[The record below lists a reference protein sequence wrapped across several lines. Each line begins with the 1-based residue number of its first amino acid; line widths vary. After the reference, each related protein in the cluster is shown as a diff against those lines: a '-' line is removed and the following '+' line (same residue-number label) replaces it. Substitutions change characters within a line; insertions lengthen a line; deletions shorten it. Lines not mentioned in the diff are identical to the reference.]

1 MKFFLNILNIT
12 AIFLISLFLIITSVF
27 WYFGKDLP
35 NFEQLSDYEPPIVSR
50 IFASDGNFLE
60 EYSRENRIFSS
71 FEHFPKNLVHCF
83 LVAEDTNF
91 YSHVGF
97 DLKSIMRA
105 FVKNISN
112 IFNSRRPEGA
122 STITQQVAKNFLL
135 SGEIS
140 YSRKIK
146 EIILSLRIEN
156 ILSKN
161 EILELYL
168 NEIYLGNRSFGVSA
182 ASINYFNKSLHELNI
197 EEMALLAALPKAP
210 STYNP
215 FVNPNKALKRRNWV
229 LFRLFSEG
237 LIDIKQY
244 ENSINSE
251 LTLKKK
257 KKIFSKKASFFKEE
271 IRREIIEKYDEKK
284 LYDQGLSIISSL
296 DTELQIIAEK
306 SFQDGIRKFD
316 KRKGWRGPFKK
327 IEKMNEWE
335 SELNKIKRPH
345 GMYNSKLAVII
356 NIDEDQLK
364 IGVKNLKK
372 MISLKKENLK
382 IIYNVKNK
390 DLKKIFKVGDV
401 LIVDKESLNG
411 KEIYNLAQIPNV
423 NGGLVVIENHSGRVL
438 AMVGGYDSGS
448 SFNRVTQAKR
458 QPGSAFKP
466 FVYIT
471 ALENKFTPVSK
482 ILDAPVVI
490 ENPTNLKKWRPT
502 NYGKKF
508 FGPSTLRLGIEKSR
522 NLMTVRLAKLVGL
535 EKIGELS
542 KNLDIY
548 EKFPSFLSSPLGS
561 VETSLLKISSAY
573 ASIANGGFKLEPSFI
588 DKIQDRHGKI
598 LYKKDNRACFNCELD
613 FEKFSNQSLKNLDV
627 FPDIIENRKRVIS
640 EESSYQMTSFLMGV
654 IERGTAKNIKYLD
667 FEVAGKT
674 GTTNNNQDAWFIGYN
689 SEITVG
695 VYVGY
700 DKPKTLGK
708 SETGSRVAAPIFGD
722 FMSTAYDD
730 KKPYPFLRPEG
741 VKFINIDSK
750 SGEPTDEGYIQEV
763 FKKSFN
769 FDQKSNIN
777 LPSEEDYNTRGF
789 Y

>member
-1 MKFFLNILNIT
+1 MKFFLNIFNIT
-12 AIFLISLFLIITSVF
+12 VIFLISLFLIITSIL

-35 NFEQLSDYEPPIVSR
+35 DFEQLSDYEPPVVSR

-91 YSHVGF
+91 YSHIGF
-97 DLKSIMRA
+97 DLKSIVRA
-105 FVKNISN
+105 FAKNISN
-112 IFNSRRPEGA
+112 IFNSKRPEGA

-161 EILELYL
+161 QILELYL

-182 ASINYFNKSLHELNI
+182 ASMNYFNKSLHELSI

-215 FVNPNKALKRRNWV
+215 FANPNKALKRRNWV

-237 LIDIKQY
+237 FIDIEQY
-244 ENSINSE
+244 ENAINSG
-251 LTLKKK
+251 LNLKKK

-296 DTELQIIAEK
+296 DTKLQIIAEK
-306 SFQDGIRKFD
+306 SFQNGIRKFD
-316 KRKGWRGPFKK
+316 KRKDWRGAFKS
-327 IEKMNEWE
+327 IEKINEWN
-335 SELNKIKRPH
+335 SELRKIKKPH
-345 GMYNSKLAVII
+345 GIYNSKLAVII
-356 NIDEDQLK
+356 NIAENQIEIGFENKK
-364 IGVKNLKK
+364 IIL
-372 MISLKKENLK
+372 LKKENLK
-382 IIYNVKNK
+382 IIYNIENK
-390 DLKKIFKVGDV
+390 DLNKIFNVGDV
-401 LIVDKESLNG
+401 LMVEKELVDGQET
-411 KEIYNLAQIPNV
+411 YNLTQIPNV

-466 FVYIT
+466 FVYIS

-542 KNLDIY
+542 KDLDIY

-573 ASIANGGFKLEPSFI
+573 ASIANGGFKVEPSFI

-598 LYKKDNRACFNCELD
+598 LYKKDNRVCSNCELD
-613 FEKFSNQSLKNLDV
+613 FENFSNQSLKNLEV
-627 FPDIIENRKRVIS
+627 FPEIIENRKRIIS

-695 VYVGY
+695 VYVGF

-722 FMSTAYDD
+722 FMKTVYDN

-741 VKFINIDSK
+741 VKFINVDSK
-750 SGEPTDEGYIQEV
+750 SGEPSNKNYIQEV

-777 LPSEEDYNTRGF
+777 LPSEDDHNTRGF

>member
-1 MKFFLNILNIT
+1 MKLFLNIFNIT
-12 AIFLISLFLIITSVF
+12 VIFLISIFLIITSIL

-35 NFEQLSDYEPPIVSR
+35 DFEQLSDYEPPVVSR

-91 YSHVGF
+91 YSHIGF
-97 DLKSIMRA
+97 DLKSIVRA
-105 FVKNISN
+105 FAKNISN
-112 IFNSRRPEGA
+112 IFNSKRPEGA

-161 EILELYL
+161 QILELYL

-182 ASINYFNKSLHELNI
+182 ASMNYFNKSLHELSI

-215 FVNPNKALKRRNWV
+215 FANPNKALKRRNWV

-237 LIDIKQY
+237 FIDIEQY
-244 ENSINSE
+244 ENAINSG
-251 LTLKKK
+251 LNLKKK

-284 LYDQGLSIISSL
+284 LYDQGLSIVSSL
-296 DTELQIIAEK
+296 DTKLQIIAEK

-316 KRKGWRGPFKK
+316 KRKGWRGAFKS
-327 IEKMNEWE
+327 IENINEWN
-335 SELNKIKRPH
+335 SELIKIKKPH
-345 GMYNSKLAVII
+345 GIYNSKLAVII
-356 NIDEDQLK
+356 NIGENQIE
-364 IGVKNLKK
+364 IGFKNKK
-372 MISLKKENLK
+372 TMLLKKENLK
-382 IIYNVKNK
+382 IIYNIKNK
-390 DLKKIFKVGDV
+390 DLNKTFNVGDV
-401 LIVDKESLNG
+401 LIVEKELVDG
-411 KEIYNLAQIPNV
+411 KEKYNLTQIPNV

-466 FVYIT
+466 FVYIS

-573 ASIANGGFKLEPSFI
+573 ASIANGGFKVEPSFI

-598 LYKKDNRACFNCELD
+598 LYKKDNRICSNCELD
-613 FEKFSNQSLKNLDV
+613 FENFSNQSLKNLEV
-627 FPDIIENRKRVIS
+627 FPEIIENRKRIIS

-695 VYVGY
+695 VYVGF

-722 FMSTAYDD
+722 FMKTVYDN

-741 VKFINIDSK
+741 VKFINVDSK
-750 SGEPTDEGYIQEV
+750 SGEPSNENYIQEV

-769 FDQKSNIN
+769 FGQKSNIN
-777 LPSEEDYNTRGF
+777 LPGEEDYNTRGF

>member
-1 MKFFLNILNIT
+1 MKFFLNIFNIT
-12 AIFLISLFLIITSVF
+12 VIFLISLFLIITSIL

-35 NFEQLSDYEPPIVSR
+35 DFEQLSDYEPPVVSR

-91 YSHVGF
+91 YSHIGF
-97 DLKSIMRA
+97 DLKSIVRA
-105 FVKNISN
+105 FAKNISN
-112 IFNSRRPEGA
+112 IFNSKRPEGA

-161 EILELYL
+161 QILELYL

-182 ASINYFNKSLHELNI
+182 ASMNYFNKSLHELSI

-215 FVNPNKALKRRNWV
+215 FANPNKALKRRNWV

-237 LIDIKQY
+237 FIDIEQY
-244 ENSINSE
+244 ENAINSG
-251 LTLKKK
+251 LNLKKK

-284 LYDQGLSIISSL
+284 LYDQGLSIVSSL
-296 DTELQIIAEK
+296 DTKLQIIAEK

-316 KRKGWRGPFKK
+316 KRKGWRGAFKS
-327 IEKMNEWE
+327 IENINEWN
-335 SELNKIKRPH
+335 SELIKIKKPH
-345 GMYNSKLAVII
+345 GIYNSKLAVII
-356 NIDEDQLK
+356 NIGEKQIEIGFKNKKTMLLK
-364 IGVKNLKK
+364 I
-372 MISLKKENLK
+372 ENLK
-382 IIYNVKNK
+382 IIYNIKNK
-390 DLKKIFKVGDV
+390 DLNKTFNVGDV
-401 LIVDKESLNG
+401 LIVEKELVDG
-411 KEIYNLAQIPNV
+411 KEKYNLTQIPNV

-466 FVYIT
+466 FVYIS

-573 ASIANGGFKLEPSFI
+573 ASIANGGFKVEPSFI

-598 LYKKDNRACFNCELD
+598 LYKKDNRICSNCELD
-613 FEKFSNQSLKNLDV
+613 FENFSNQSLKNLEV
-627 FPDIIENRKRVIS
+627 FPEIIENRKRIIS

-695 VYVGY
+695 VYVGF

-722 FMSTAYDD
+722 FMKTVYNN

-741 VKFINIDSK
+741 VKFINVDSK
-750 SGEPTDEGYIQEV
+750 SGEPSNENYIQEV

-777 LPSEEDYNTRGF
+777 LPSENDHNTRGF

>member
-1 MKFFLNILNIT
+1 MKFFLSILNIL
-12 AIFLISLFLIITSVF
+12 AIFLITTFLLITSIF
-27 WYFGKDLP
+27 WFFGKDLP
-35 NFEQLSDYEPPIVSR
+35 NFDQLSDYEPPIVSR

-71 FEHFPKNLVHCF
+71 FEQFPSNLVNCF

-91 YSHVGF
+91 YSHIGF
-97 DLKSIMRA
+97 DLKSILRA
-105 FVKNISN
+105 FAKNLSN
-112 IFNSRRPEGA
+112 TFNNKRPEGA

-156 ILSKN
+156 ILTKN

-182 ASINYFNKSLHELNI
+182 ASINYFNKSLHELRI

-237 LIDIKQY
+237 LIDVKQY
-244 ENSINSE
+244 ENAINSE
-251 LTLKKK
+251 LKLKKK

-271 IRREIIEKYDEKK
+271 IRREIIEKYNEKK

-306 SFQDGIRKFD
+306 SFQNGIRKFD
-316 KRKGWRGPFKK
+316 RRKGWRGAIGNIGK
-327 IEKMNEWE
+327 IDEWQL
-335 SELNKIKRPH
+335 ELIKIKKPL
-345 GMYNSKLAVII
+345 GIYNSKLAAII
-356 NIDEDQLK
+356 DIEDDQIK
-364 IGVKNLKK
+364 IGLKDKKTNFLKKKNLK
-372 MISLKKENLK
+372 ILFDIENRNLT
-382 IIYNVKNK
+382 N
-390 DLKKIFKVGDV
+390 IFSIGDV
-401 LIVDKESLNG
+401 IIVNEETKDGEKN
-411 KEIYNLAQIPNV
+411 YNLTQIPNV

-438 AMVGGYDSGS
+438 AMVGGYDSSS
-448 SFNRVTQAKR
+448 SFNRVTQARR

-471 ALENKFTPVSK
+471 ALENKFTPISK

-490 ENPTNLKKWRPT
+490 ENPTNFKKWRPT

-561 VETSLLKISSAY
+561 VETSLLKLSSAY
-573 ASIANGGFKLEPSFI
+573 ASIANGGFKVEPSFI
-588 DKIQDRHGKI
+588 DKIQDRYGKI
-598 LYKKDNRACFNCELD
+598 LYKRDNRICYNCELNLN
-613 FEKFSNQSLKNLDV
+613 KFSDDSLKNLEV
-627 FPDIIENRKRVIS
+627 FPNIVENRKRVIS

-667 FEVAGKT
+667 FQVAGKT

-722 FMSTAYDD
+722 FMSNAYKE

-741 VKFINIDSK
+741 VKFINVDSK
-750 SGEPTDEGYIQEV
+750 TGEPSNEDYIQEV

-777 LPSEEDYNTRGF
+777 LPSNDSSKRGF

>member
-12 AIFLISLFLIITSVF
+12 VIFLISLFLIITSIL

-35 NFEQLSDYEPPIVSR
+35 DFEQLSDYEPPVVSR

-91 YSHVGF
+91 YSHIGF
-97 DLKSIMRA
+97 DLKSIVRA
-105 FVKNISN
+105 FAKNISN
-112 IFNSRRPEGA
+112 IFNSKRPEGA

-161 EILELYL
+161 QILELYL

-182 ASINYFNKSLHELNI
+182 ASMNYFNKSLHELSI

-215 FVNPNKALKRRNWV
+215 FANPNKALKRRNWV

-237 LIDIKQY
+237 FIDIEQY
-244 ENSINSE
+244 ENAINSG
-251 LTLKKK
+251 LNLKKK

-284 LYDQGLSIISSL
+284 LYDQGLSIVSSL
-296 DTELQIIAEK
+296 DTKLQIIAEK

-316 KRKGWRGPFKK
+316 KRKGWRGAFKS
-327 IEKMNEWE
+327 IENINEWN
-335 SELNKIKRPH
+335 SELIKIKKPH
-345 GMYNSKLAVII
+345 GIYNSKLAVII
-356 NIDEDQLK
+356 NIGEKQIEIGFKNKKTMLLK
-364 IGVKNLKK
+364 I
-372 MISLKKENLK
+372 ENLK
-382 IIYNVKNK
+382 IIYNIKNK
-390 DLKKIFKVGDV
+390 DLNKTFNVGDV
-401 LIVDKESLNG
+401 LIVEKELVDG
-411 KEIYNLAQIPNV
+411 KEKYNLTQIPNV

-466 FVYIT
+466 FVYIS

-490 ENPTNLKKWRPT
+490 ENPTNSKKWRPT

-573 ASIANGGFKLEPSFI
+573 ASIANGGFKVEPSFI

-598 LYKKDNRACFNCELD
+598 LYKKDNRICSNCELD
-613 FEKFSNQSLKNLDV
+613 FENFSNQSLKNLEV
-627 FPDIIENRKRVIS
+627 FPEIIENRKRIIS

-695 VYVGY
+695 VYVGF

-722 FMSTAYDD
+722 FMKTVYNN

-741 VKFINIDSK
+741 VKFINVDSK
-750 SGEPTDEGYIQEV
+750 SGEPSNKNYIQEV

-777 LPSEEDYNTRGF
+777 LPSENDHNTRGF

>member
-1 MKFFLNILNIT
+1 MKFFLNIFNIT
-12 AIFLISLFLIITSVF
+12 VIFLISLFLIITSIL

-35 NFEQLSDYEPPIVSR
+35 DFEQLSDYEPPVVSR

-91 YSHVGF
+91 YSHIGF
-97 DLKSIMRA
+97 DLKSIVRA
-105 FVKNISN
+105 FAKNISN
-112 IFNSRRPEGA
+112 IFNSKRPEGA

-161 EILELYL
+161 QILELYL

-182 ASINYFNKSLHELNI
+182 ASMNYFNKSLHELSI

-215 FVNPNKALKRRNWV
+215 FANPNKALKRRNWV

-237 LIDIKQY
+237 FIDIEQY
-244 ENSINSE
+244 ENAINSG
-251 LTLKKK
+251 LNLKKK

-284 LYDQGLSIISSL
+284 LYDQGLSIVSSL
-296 DTELQIIAEK
+296 DTKLQIIAEK

-316 KRKGWRGPFKK
+316 KRKGWRGAFKS
-327 IEKMNEWE
+327 IENINEWN
-335 SELNKIKRPH
+335 SELIKIKKPH
-345 GMYNSKLAVII
+345 GIYNSKLAVII
-356 NIDEDQLK
+356 NIGANQIEIGFKNKKTMLLK
-364 IGVKNLKK
+364 I
-372 MISLKKENLK
+372 ENLK
-382 IIYNVKNK
+382 IIYNIKNK
-390 DLKKIFKVGDV
+390 DLNKTFNVGDV
-401 LIVDKESLNG
+401 LIVEKELVDG
-411 KEIYNLAQIPNV
+411 KEKYNLTQIPNV

-466 FVYIT
+466 FVYIS

-573 ASIANGGFKLEPSFI
+573 ASIANGGFKVEPSFI

-598 LYKKDNRACFNCELD
+598 LYKKDNRICSNCELD
-613 FEKFSNQSLKNLDV
+613 FEISSNQSLKNLEV
-627 FPDIIENRKRVIS
+627 FPEIIENRKRIIS

-695 VYVGY
+695 VYVGF

-722 FMSTAYDD
+722 FMKTVYNN

-741 VKFINIDSK
+741 VKFINVDSK
-750 SGEPTDEGYIQEV
+750 SGEPSNENYIQEV

-777 LPSEEDYNTRGF
+777 LPSEDDHNTRGF

>member
-1 MKFFLNILNIT
+1 MKLFLNILNIT
-12 AIFLISLFLIITSVF
+12 VIFLISFFLIITSIL

-35 NFEQLSDYEPPIVSR
+35 NFEQLSDYEPPVVSR
-50 IFASDGNFLE
+50 IFASDGNLLE

-71 FEHFPKNLVHCF
+71 FEQFPRNLVHCF

-91 YSHVGF
+91 YSHIGF
-97 DLKSIMRA
+97 DLKSIVRA
-105 FVKNISN
+105 FAKNISN
-112 IFNSRRPEGA
+112 IFNSKRPEGA

-161 EILELYL
+161 QILELYL

-182 ASINYFNKSLHELNI
+182 ASMNYFNKSLHELSI

-215 FVNPNKALKRRNWV
+215 FANPNKALKRRNWV

-237 LIDIKQY
+237 FIDIEQY
-244 ENSINSE
+244 ENAINSG
-251 LTLKKK
+251 LNLKKK

-284 LYDQGLSIISSL
+284 LYDQGLSIVSSL
-296 DTELQIIAEK
+296 DTKLQIIAEK

-316 KRKGWRGPFKK
+316 KRKGWRGAFKS
-327 IEKMNEWE
+327 IENINEWN
-335 SELNKIKRPH
+335 SELIKIKKPH
-345 GMYNSKLAVII
+345 GIYNSKLAVII
-356 NIDEDQLK
+356 NIGENQIEIGFKNKKTMLLK
-364 IGVKNLKK
+364 I
-372 MISLKKENLK
+372 ENLK
-382 IIYNVKNK
+382 IIYNIKNK
-390 DLKKIFKVGDV
+390 DLNKTFNVGDV
-401 LIVDKESLNG
+401 LIVEKELVDG
-411 KEIYNLAQIPNV
+411 KEKYNLTQIPNV

-466 FVYIT
+466 FVYIS

-542 KNLDIY
+542 KDLDIY

-573 ASIANGGFKLEPSFI
+573 ASIANGGFKVEPSFI

-598 LYKKDNRACFNCELD
+598 LYKKDNRICSNCELD
-613 FEKFSNQSLKNLDV
+613 FEISSNQSLKNLEV
-627 FPDIIENRKRVIS
+627 FPEIIENRKRIIS

-695 VYVGY
+695 VYVGF

-722 FMSTAYDD
+722 FMKTVYNN

-741 VKFINIDSK
+741 VKFINVDSK
-750 SGEPTDEGYIQEV
+750 SGEPSNENYIQEV

-777 LPSEEDYNTRGF
+777 LPSEDDYNTRGF

>member
-1 MKFFLNILNIT
+1 
-12 AIFLISLFLIITSVF
+12 
-27 WYFGKDLP
+27 
-35 NFEQLSDYEPPIVSR
+35 
-50 IFASDGNFLE
+50 
-60 EYSRENRIFSS
+60 
-71 FEHFPKNLVHCF
+71 
-83 LVAEDTNF
+83 
-91 YSHVGF
+91 
-97 DLKSIMRA
+97 
-105 FVKNISN
+105 
-112 IFNSRRPEGA
+112 
-122 STITQQVAKNFLL
+122 
-135 SGEIS
+135 
-140 YSRKIK
+140 
-146 EIILSLRIEN
+146 
-156 ILSKN
+156 
-161 EILELYL
+161 
-168 NEIYLGNRSFGVSA
+168 
-182 ASINYFNKSLHELNI
+182 
-197 EEMALLAALPKAP
+197 
-210 STYNP
+210 
-215 FVNPNKALKRRNWV
+215 
-229 LFRLFSEG
+229 
-237 LIDIKQY
+237 
-244 ENSINSE
+244 
-251 LTLKKK
+251 
-257 KKIFSKKASFFKEE
+257 
-271 IRREIIEKYDEKK
+271 
-284 LYDQGLSIISSL
+284 
-296 DTELQIIAEK
+296 
-306 SFQDGIRKFD
+306 
-316 KRKGWRGPFKK
+316 
-327 IEKMNEWE
+327 
-335 SELNKIKRPH
+335 
-345 GMYNSKLAVII
+345 
-356 NIDEDQLK
+356 
-364 IGVKNLKK
+364 
-372 MISLKKENLK
+372 
-382 IIYNVKNK
+382 
-390 DLKKIFKVGDV
+390 
-401 LIVDKESLNG
+401 
-411 KEIYNLAQIPNV
+411 
-423 NGGLVVIENHSGRVL
+423 
-438 AMVGGYDSGS
+438 MVGGYDSGS

-466 FVYIT
+466 FVYIS

-573 ASIANGGFKLEPSFI
+573 ASIANGGFKVEPSFI

-598 LYKKDNRACFNCELD
+598 LYKKDNRICFNCELD
-613 FEKFSNQSLKNLDV
+613 FENFSNQSLKNLEV
-627 FPDIIENRKRVIS
+627 FPEIIENRKRIIS

-695 VYVGY
+695 VYVGF

-722 FMSTAYDD
+722 FMKTVYDN

-741 VKFINIDSK
+741 VKFINVDSK
-750 SGEPTDEGYIQEV
+750 SGEPSNENYIQEV

-777 LPSEEDYNTRGF
+777 LPSEDDYNTRGF

>member
-1 MKFFLNILNIT
+1 MLNFFNFTLK
-12 AIFLISLFLIITSVF
+12 FLIIFFALVIFLVF
-27 WYFGKDLP
+27 STLWYFSIGLP
-35 NFEQLSDYEPPIVSR
+35 DYKKLSNYEPPISSR
-50 IFASDGNFLE
+50 VYSENSKLIAEYALEKRLFIPFEAIPEKVINSFLSAEDKNF
-60 EYSRENRIFSS
+60 FS
-71 FEHFPKNLVHCF
+71 HPGIDAKGIIRAILKNLGN
-83 LVAEDTNF
+83 VA
-91 YSHVGF
+91 
-97 DLKSIMRA
+97 
-105 FVKNISN
+105 KNK
-112 IFNSRRPEGA
+112 RLEGA

-156 ILSKN
+156 ILTKN

-182 ASINYFNKSLHELNI
+182 ASINYFNKSLHELRI

-237 LIDIKQY
+237 LIDVKQY
-244 ENSINSE
+244 ENAINSE
-251 LTLKKK
+251 LKLKKK

-271 IRREIIEKYDEKK
+271 IRREIIEKYNEKK

-306 SFQDGIRKFD
+306 SFQNGIRKFD
-316 KRKGWRGPFKK
+316 RRKGWRGAIGNIGK
-327 IEKMNEWE
+327 IDEWQL
-335 SELNKIKRPH
+335 ELIKIKKPL
-345 GMYNSKLAVII
+345 GIYNSKLAAII
-356 NIDEDQLK
+356 DIEDDQIK
-364 IGVKNLKK
+364 IGLKDKKINFLKKKNLK
-372 MISLKKENLK
+372 ILFDIENRNL
-382 IIYNVKNK
+382 NN
-390 DLKKIFKVGDV
+390 IFSIGDV
-401 LIVDKESLNG
+401 IIVNEETKDGEKN
-411 KEIYNLAQIPNV
+411 YNLTQIPNV

-438 AMVGGYDSGS
+438 AMVGGYDSSS
-448 SFNRVTQAKR
+448 SFNRVTQARR

-471 ALENKFTPVSK
+471 ALENKFTPISK

-490 ENPTNLKKWRPT
+490 ENPTNFKKWRPT

-561 VETSLLKISSAY
+561 VETSLLKLSSAY
-573 ASIANGGFKLEPSFI
+573 ASIANGGFKVEPSFI
-588 DKIQDRHGKI
+588 DKIQDRYGKI
-598 LYKKDNRACFNCELD
+598 LYKRDNRICYNCELNLN
-613 FEKFSNQSLKNLDV
+613 KFSDDSLKNLEV
-627 FPDIIENRKRVIS
+627 FPNIVENRKRVIS

-667 FEVAGKT
+667 FQVAGKT

-722 FMSTAYDD
+722 FMSNAYKE

-741 VKFINIDSK
+741 VKFINVDSK
-750 SGEPTDEGYIQEV
+750 TGEPSNEDYIQEV

-777 LPSEEDYNTRGF
+777 LPSNDSNKRGF

>member
-1 MKFFLNILNIT
+1 MKFFLNIFNIT
-12 AIFLISLFLIITSVF
+12 VIFLISLFLIITSIL

-35 NFEQLSDYEPPIVSR
+35 DFEQLSDYEPPVVSR

-91 YSHVGF
+91 YSHIGF
-97 DLKSIMRA
+97 DLKSIVRA
-105 FVKNISN
+105 FAKNISN
-112 IFNSRRPEGA
+112 IFNSKRPEGA

-161 EILELYL
+161 QILELYL

-182 ASINYFNKSLHELNI
+182 ASMNYFNKSLHELSI

-215 FVNPNKALKRRNWV
+215 FANPNKALKRRNWV

-237 LIDIKQY
+237 FIDIEQY
-244 ENSINSE
+244 ENAINSG
-251 LTLKKK
+251 LNLKKK

-284 LYDQGLSIISSL
+284 LYDQGLSIVSSL
-296 DTELQIIAEK
+296 DTKLQIIAEK

-316 KRKGWRGPFKK
+316 KRKGWRGAFKS
-327 IEKMNEWE
+327 IENINEWN
-335 SELNKIKRPH
+335 SELIKIKKPH
-345 GMYNSKLAVII
+345 GIYNSKLAVII
-356 NIDEDQLK
+356 NIGENQIE
-364 IGVKNLKK
+364 IGFKNKK
-372 MISLKKENLK
+372 TMLLKKENLK
-382 IIYNVKNK
+382 IIYNIKNK
-390 DLKKIFKVGDV
+390 DLNKTFNVGDV
-401 LIVDKESLNG
+401 LIVEKELVDG
-411 KEIYNLAQIPNV
+411 KEKYNLTQIPNV

-466 FVYIT
+466 FVYIS

-548 EKFPSFLSSPLGS
+548 ENFPSFLSSPLGS

-573 ASIANGGFKLEPSFI
+573 ASIANGGFKVEPSFI

-598 LYKKDNRACFNCELD
+598 LYKKDNRVCSNCELD
-613 FEKFSNQSLKNLDV
+613 FENFSNQSLKNLEV
-627 FPDIIENRKRVIS
+627 FPEIIENRKRIIS

-695 VYVGY
+695 VYVGF

-722 FMSTAYDD
+722 FMKTVYNN

-741 VKFINIDSK
+741 VKFINVDSK
-750 SGEPTDEGYIQEV
+750 SGEPSNKNYIQEV

-777 LPSEEDYNTRGF
+777 LPSEDDHNTRGF

>member
-1 MKFFLNILNIT
+1 M
-12 AIFLISLFLIITSVF
+12 
-27 WYFGKDLP
+27 
-35 NFEQLSDYEPPIVSR
+35 
-50 IFASDGNFLE
+50 
-60 EYSRENRIFSS
+60 
-71 FEHFPKNLVHCF
+71 
-83 LVAEDTNF
+83 
-91 YSHVGF
+91 
-97 DLKSIMRA
+97 
-105 FVKNISN
+105 
-112 IFNSRRPEGA
+112 
-122 STITQQVAKNFLL
+122 
-135 SGEIS
+135 
-140 YSRKIK
+140 
-146 EIILSLRIEN
+146 RIEN

-161 EILELYL
+161 QILELYL

-182 ASINYFNKSLHELNI
+182 ASMNYFNKSLHELSI

-215 FVNPNKALKRRNWV
+215 FANPNKALKRRNWV

-237 LIDIKQY
+237 FIDIEQY
-244 ENSINSE
+244 ENAINSG
-251 LTLKKK
+251 LNLKKK

-284 LYDQGLSIISSL
+284 LYDQGLSIVSSL
-296 DTELQIIAEK
+296 DTKLQIIAEK

-316 KRKGWRGPFKK
+316 KRKGWRGAFKS
-327 IEKMNEWE
+327 IENINEWN
-335 SELNKIKRPH
+335 SELIKIKKPH
-345 GMYNSKLAVII
+345 GIYNSKLAVII
-356 NIDEDQLK
+356 NIGEKQIEIGFKNKKTMLLK
-364 IGVKNLKK
+364 I
-372 MISLKKENLK
+372 ENLK
-382 IIYNVKNK
+382 IIYNIKNK
-390 DLKKIFKVGDV
+390 DLNKTFNVGDV
-401 LIVDKESLNG
+401 LIVEKELVDG
-411 KEIYNLAQIPNV
+411 KEKYNLTQIPNV

-466 FVYIT
+466 FVYIS

-573 ASIANGGFKLEPSFI
+573 ASIANGGFKVEPSFI

-598 LYKKDNRACFNCELD
+598 LYKKDNRICSNCELD
-613 FEKFSNQSLKNLDV
+613 FENFSNQSLKNLEV
-627 FPDIIENRKRVIS
+627 FPEIIENRKRIIS

-695 VYVGY
+695 VYVGF

-722 FMSTAYDD
+722 FMKTVYNN

-741 VKFINIDSK
+741 VKFINVDSK
-750 SGEPTDEGYIQEV
+750 SGEPSNKNYIQEV

-777 LPSEEDYNTRGF
+777 LPSEDDYNTRGF

>member
-1 MKFFLNILNIT
+1 MKFFLNIFNIIV
-12 AIFLISLFLIITSVF
+12 IFLISLFLIITSIL

-35 NFEQLSDYEPPIVSR
+35 DFEQLSDYEPPVVSR

-91 YSHVGF
+91 YSHIGF
-97 DLKSIMRA
+97 DLKSIVRA
-105 FVKNISN
+105 FAKNISN
-112 IFNSRRPEGA
+112 IFNSKRPEGA

-161 EILELYL
+161 QILELYL

-182 ASINYFNKSLHELNI
+182 ASMNYFNKSLHELSI

-215 FVNPNKALKRRNWV
+215 FANPNKALKRRNWV

-237 LIDIKQY
+237 FIDIEQY
-244 ENSINSE
+244 ENAINSG
-251 LTLKKK
+251 LNLKKK

-284 LYDQGLSIISSL
+284 LYDQGLSIVSSL
-296 DTELQIIAEK
+296 DTKLQIIAEK

-316 KRKGWRGPFKK
+316 KRKGWRGAFKS
-327 IEKMNEWE
+327 IENINEWN
-335 SELNKIKRPH
+335 SELIKIKKPH
-345 GMYNSKLAVII
+345 GIYNSKLAVII
-356 NIDEDQLK
+356 NIGENQIEIGFKNKKTMLLK
-364 IGVKNLKK
+364 I
-372 MISLKKENLK
+372 ENLK
-382 IIYNVKNK
+382 IIYNIKNK
-390 DLKKIFKVGDV
+390 DLNKTFNVGDV
-401 LIVDKESLNG
+401 LIVEKELVDG
-411 KEIYNLAQIPNV
+411 KEKYNLTQIPNV

-466 FVYIT
+466 FVYIS

-573 ASIANGGFKLEPSFI
+573 ASIANGGFKVEPSFI

-598 LYKKDNRACFNCELD
+598 LYKKDNRVCSNCELD
-613 FEKFSNQSLKNLDV
+613 FENFSNQSLKNLEV
-627 FPDIIENRKRVIS
+627 FPEIIENRKRIIS

-695 VYVGY
+695 VYVGF

-722 FMSTAYDD
+722 FMKTVYNN

-741 VKFINIDSK
+741 VKFINVDSK
-750 SGEPTDEGYIQEV
+750 SGEPSNKNYIQEV

-777 LPSEEDYNTRGF
+777 LPSEDDHNTRGF